1 MSGRI
6 EMDVWG
12 GVREHGRSCYRL
24 QAAETSVLLDC
35 GGKKERGGLYPR
47 LAEEQVKRLSV
58 VFLSHAHEDH
68 MAALPLLLKHGYTG
82 EIWLT
87 RETFRQLPGY
97 ARAWRSYVESRGG
110 SVPYAED
117 DWERLRWRFLD
128 EEAEPSRWLSAAPG
142 VRVCW
147 GPSGHLPGAV
157 WLLLE
162 LEGRVAFFSGD
173 YSGESTLL
181 RATMPGPEL
190 LEGRRIEL
198 AIVDAAYGDAEEE
211 QVEQLDALCAKLTE
225 AHARGGHVLLPM
237 PMCGRGMDLA
247 VELSERLPDMP
258 LAVESTLALEWARL
272 LHADLAARWLRADA
286 PARLAAAID
295 RLATVSG
302 EEQRR
307 QLLQGSP
314 RLILSPDGMML
325 SEPARTYGRAL
336 HQDTRH
342 AIVFTGHVS
351 RDARVRGGGV
361 DCEIASLRYKVHQ
374 GLPDVLRMLR
384 ALQPLE
390 TVLVHAD
397 DQATTRLTRRLRS
410 LGLWRLLD
418 PLLAGAAARTEEDD
432 PVMAA
437 PEPLVLEP

>member
-6 EMDVWG
+6 ELDVWG

-24 QAAETSVLLDC
+24 EVAETSVLLDC

-47 LAEEQVKRLSV
+47 LVPEQVKRLSV

-68 MAALPLLLKHGYTG
+68 MAALPLLLQHGYTG

-97 ARAWRSYVESRGG
+97 ARAWRSYVESYGG
-110 SVPYAED
+110 SVPYAES
-117 DWERLRWRFLD
+117 DWERLRWRLLD
-128 EEAEPSRWLSAAPG
+128 EEAEPSRWMTAAPG

-198 AIVDAAYGDAEEE
+198 AIVDAAYGDAEAE
-211 QVEQLDALCAKLTE
+211 QGAQLDALCDKLME
-225 AHARGGHVLLPM
+225 VHAREGHVLLPV
-237 PMCGRGMDLA
+237 PSCGRGMDLA
-247 VELSERLPDMP
+247 VELSERLPHMP

-272 LHADLAARWLRADA
+272 LRSDLAARWLRADA
-286 PARLAAAID
+286 PARLAAAIG
-295 RLATVSG
+295 RLVTVSG
-302 EEQRR
+302 EAQRQ
-307 QLLQGSP
+307 QLLRGSP
-314 RLILSPDGMML
+314 RIILSPDGMML
-325 SEPARTYGRAL
+325 SEPARAYGRAL
-336 HQDTRH
+336 QQDARH
-342 AIVFTGHVS
+342 AIVFTGHLS
-351 RDARVRGGGV
+351 RDARAMGGGV
-361 DCEIASLRYKVHQ
+361 DCEIVSTRYKVHQ
-374 GLPDVLRMLR
+374 GLPDVLQMLR
-384 ALQPLE
+384 ALQPLA

-397 DQATTRLTRRLRS
+397 DQATTLLARRLRS
-410 LGLWRLLD
+410 LGSWELLD
-418 PLLAGAAARTEEDD
+418 PLLADE
-432 PVMAA
+432 
-437 PEPLVLEP
+437 EPLPSDARQD